1 MKYRLEETVPH
12 CLECGNPLPYGRKDR
27 KYCCPACKNRSHNR
41 DARQWRIR
49 YASVI
54 SILQK
59 NHDILRH
66 LVQVGIRTI
75 AKEELVQLGYRL
87 GFVTSSGREGCR
99 RGHGHPHLGHC
110 ARKPSLGPRRSG
122 RGIKKEAGSIR
133 AGLFAVREALTRPSA
148 FSADP

>member
-54 SILQK
+54 SVLQK

-75 AKEELVQLGYRL
+75 AKEDLVQLGYRL

-99 RGHGHPHLGHC
+99 TVCRYVVIVFVDMDTRISGIALESLPW
-110 ARKPSLGPRRSG
+110 ARD
-122 RGIKKEAGSIR
+122 EA
-133 AGLFAVREALTRPSA
+133 AGA
-148 FSADP
+148 